1 MKIKKIIL
9 PALITGI
16 VLGAAIAAFYLS
28 TFNRANITATKT
40 IFISKEAP
48 LESLESQ
55 VYPLLKNQKSFS
67 FVAKEESLAERIKP
81 GRYTIKEGTTNKA
94 LVRMLAL
101 GWETPMNLVLSGNI
115 IDRKK
120 LASIL
125 GNKLAADSLEFATY
139 LNAPTT
145 WEKYNL
151 KEETLLSIFL
161 PNTYEVNWTITP
173 EELVERMFKEY
184 EKFWNSERVAKAKK
198 LGLTP
203 TEVSIL
209 ASIVCEESNHAP
221 EMPTIAGVYINRL
234 KRGMKLDADPTVKF
248 AVGDPTIRRIL
259 YKHLEVDSPYNTY
272 KNKGLPPGLITIPS
286 IIGIDAVLNYKQH
299 NYLYFCA
306 SPKFDGTHRF
316 ATTHAK
322 HLVNARAY
330 QAALGRMR

>member
-1 MKIKKIIL
+1 MKIKKIIV
-9 PALITGI
+9 AAIIIGI
-16 VLGAAIAAFYLS
+16 VIGSALAISYIS
-28 TFNRANITATKT
+28 TFNRANITTTKT
-40 IFISKEAP
+40 VFISKDAP
-48 LESLESQ
+48 LESLESE
-55 VYPLLKNQKSFS
+55 VLPLLKSQKSFNT
-67 FVAKEESLAERIKP
+67 VAEAENLAERIKP

-101 GWETPMNLVLSGNI
+101 GWETPMNLTLSGNI
-115 IDRKK
+115 RSREK

-125 GNKLAADSLEFATY
+125 GSKLAADSLEFITY

-145 WEKYNL
+145 WERYNL
-151 KEETLLSIFL
+151 TEETFSSIFL
-161 PNTYEVNWTITP
+161 PNTYEVFWSLSP
-173 EELVERMFKEY
+173 EEFVERMYKEY
-184 EKFWNSERVAKAKK
+184 DKFWSGERLAKAKE

-209 ASIVCEESNHAP
+209 AAIVCEESNYAP
-221 EMPTIAGVYINRL
+221 EMPTIAGVYLNRL

-286 IIGIDAVLNYKQH
+286 ITGIDAVLNYEKH

-306 SPKFDGTHRF
+306 SAKFDGTHKF

>member
-1 MKIKKIIL
+1 MKIRKLIL
-9 PALITGI
+9 PTLIIGI
-16 VLGAAIAAFYLS
+16 LLGATLLAFYLN
-28 TFNRANITATKT
+28 TFNKSNITATKT
-40 IFISKEAP
+40 VFISKNAP

-55 VYPLLKNQKSFS
+55 VYPLLKSQKSFN
-67 FVAKEESLAERIKP
+67 FVANAEKLPERIKP

-115 IDRKK
+115 RNREK

-125 GNKLAADSLEFATY
+125 GSKLAADSLEFATY
-139 LNAPTT
+139 LSTPAT
-145 WEKYNL
+145 WKRYNL
-151 KEETLLSIFL
+151 KEETFLSLFL
-161 PNTYEVNWTITP
+161 PNTYEVKWTITP
-173 EELVERMFKEY
+173 EEFVERMFKEY
-184 EKFWNSERVAKAKK
+184 EKFWNSERIAKAKK
-198 LGLTP
+198 LGLTS

-209 ASIVCEESNHAP
+209 ASIVCEESNHTP
-221 EMPTIAGVYINRL
+221 EMPSIAGVYINRL

-306 SPKFDGTHRF
+306 SPEFDGTHRF
-316 ATTHAK
+316 ATTHAR